1 MLTFTLIL
9 LHVYSYEITISKYGT
24 QCLGEDVT
32 VDTLIVSNFKVRE
45 NSPSHFVLS
54 IIDPV
59 FQLVYNSQKVKQD
72 KFSFIATTTG
82 PYNFCVN
89 NVGQN
94 SIVVEFDILSGVAA
108 KDYSDLPQ
116 AKDIK
121 ESEKKTLKVKEAII
135 ELQAELS
142 AIKLRDVE
150 MTQTNETIG
159 NRVVS
164 YSVLTMVMLV
174 VLAAVQTLY
183 LKRFLK
189 NKKMI

>member
-1 MLTFTLIL
+1 MFTFTFIFLQV
-9 LHVYSYEITISKYGT
+9 HSYEISISKYGT
-24 QCLGEDVT
+24 QCLGEDVI

-45 NSPSHFVLS
+45 NSPSQFVLT
-54 IIDPV
+54 IIDPQ
-59 FQLVYNSQKVKQD
+59 FQMVYNSQRVKED
-72 KFSFIATTTG
+72 KYSFIATSTG
-82 PYNFCVN
+82 PYSFCLN

-94 SIVVEFDILSGVAA
+94 IAVVEFDIVSGVAA

-121 ESEKKTLKVKEAII
+121 ESEKKTLKVKEAVI
-135 ELQAELS
+135 ELQAELN

-150 MTQTNETIG
+150 MTHTNETIG

-174 VLAAVQTLY
+174 VLAGVQTLY